1 MRRDATMRVL
11 MPPASKPVRRKFDK
25 RRPVHVVNE
34 HQDIYITSELALTA
48 SMNTLREFE
57 HEAHSARSAR
67 ELATDLKKLVDHL
80 DRILS
85 TWLPA
90 ATVHTRAQYEKL
102 HARFWAAGEEEE
114 TKRVADELLSD
125 RGWLVWHEN
134 RLSPRRG
141 GVPEPIRREV
151 FREAVVSL
159 RDRTQQKLDDL
170 RSQYLLPLL
179 NERGRPRLHP
189 SIAYQIEL
197 MFDLGLSDGQILT
210 RLRNLTALKLA
221 PGTREAVRQ
230 HRRRWR
236 QASDAKA
243 SK

>member
-1 MRRDATMRVL
+1 
-11 MPPASKPVRRKFDK
+11 MPPASKHVRRKFDK
-25 RRPVHVVNE
+25 QRAVHVVNE
-34 HQDIYITSELALTA
+34 HQDIYITSELALNA

-67 ELATDLKKLVDHL
+67 ELATDLKKLVDQL
-80 DRILS
+80 DAILS

-90 ATVHTRAQYEKL
+90 ATAHTRAQHEQL
-102 HARFWAAGEEEE
+102 HARFWAASEEKEMN
-114 TKRVADELLSD
+114 RVAEELFSD
-125 RGWLVWHEN
+125 RSWLLWHEN
-134 RLSPRRG
+134 RLWPHPG

-151 FREAVVSL
+151 FRDAVVSL

-170 RSQYLLPLL
+170 RSQYILPLL
-179 NERGRPRLHP
+179 KERGRPRLHP
-189 SIAYQIEL
+189 SIAHQIEL

-210 RLRNLTALKLA
+210 KLRNLTALKLA

-236 QASDAKA
+236 RAGDAKS